1 MVKLLTTTQLSARPG
16 YPTEWTMSRWRHIG
30 MGPPYQRIMG
40 RVFYDIDAVE
50 EWERSE
56 RGGGKAPPERKKRR
70 RKRKVMPKG
79 LSGLLT
85 TKQLSS
91 IPGFPCHQTLIRL
104 RKDGS
109 GPPFAMIEG
118 RVFYDMAGAA
128 RWLESKR
135 KSLTD
140 PDHET

>member
-1 MVKLLTTTQLSARPG
+1 MVKLLTTAQLSARPG
-16 YPTEWTMSRWRHIG
+16 YPSEWTMSRWRHDG
-30 MGPPYQRIMG
+30 MGPPFQRIMG
-40 RVFYDIDAVE
+40 RIFYDLDAVE
-50 EWERSE
+50 EWERSK
-56 RGGGKAPPERKKRR
+56 RGGGKAPPDRKKCGRR
-70 RKRKVMPKG
+70 RKVTPKR
-79 LSGLLT
+79 LPGLLT
-85 TKQLSS
+85 ITQLSS
-91 IPGFPCHQTLIRL
+91 IPGFPCQKTLNQW